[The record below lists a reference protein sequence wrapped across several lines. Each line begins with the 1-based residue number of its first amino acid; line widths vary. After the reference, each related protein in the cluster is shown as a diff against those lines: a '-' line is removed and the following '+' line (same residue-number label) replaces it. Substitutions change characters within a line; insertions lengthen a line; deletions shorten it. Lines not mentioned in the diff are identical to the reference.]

1 MLSTKAMCGRRT
13 GTKISANLLSLGA
26 IDFGIIADGAIVMTE
41 AILRRREAR
50 PNEYLTVDDARE
62 AAVQVARPILFAT
75 DFNELRRI
83 ANDVVSALQSVPGTA
98 DVLRSRRSACCRRRW
113 QPVSAVTCSVA
124 SQRS

>member
-1 MLSTKAMCGRRT
+1 MLSIKASGRRT

-41 AILRRREAR
+41 AILREAR

>member
-1 MLSTKAMCGRRT
+1 MLSTKASGRRT

-41 AILRRREAR
+41 AILREAR
-50 PNEYLTVDDARE
+50 PNEYLTVDDARK